1 MVDQVDT
8 STDTSFFYSK
18 VISELIIHPVPN
30 AFIAR
35 DVAAVDEHEGKRMPT
50 CS

>member
-18 VISELIIHPVPN
+18 VISELIIHPVSN
-30 AFIAR
+30 DFIAR
-35 DVAAVDEHEGKRMPT
+35 DVAGMVECEDSGA
-50 CS
+50 SSY